1 MDMDMESKVC
11 VFGIEIDSR
20 PAKESLKT
28 AIKLM
33 DAEGLSTIEILTMDM
48 LLKERDNPDIKE
60 SLARMDLVLPESE
73 EMLKVAENPDVKPLA
88 ETTEKRGFLQ
98 MYLKYLQKYK
108 KRVFLLAEDEQQCG
122 QVSELLKKEY
132 RGILLTGSG
141 VLPEGGE
148 EESVINEINGL
159 EIDCILSVLPSP
171 HQELFAENARNMLSA
186 KMWLGLSGM
195 LRKKQEAGK
204 KTYKAKNFLIRKL
217 FRHSVGKENR
227 QEQQN

>member
-1 MDMDMESKVC
+1 MNMENKIS

-20 PAKESLKT
+20 PAKESLKA
-28 AIKLM
+28 AIELM
-33 DAEGLSTIEILTMDM
+33 DGEGLSTIEILTMDM
-48 LLKERDNPDIKE
+48 LLKERDNEEIKE
-60 SLARMDLVLPESE
+60 ILAKMDLVLPESE
-73 EMLKVAENPDVKPLA
+73 AMLKMAENPEVKHAA
-88 ETTEKRGFLQ
+88 ETAEKRGFLQ

-108 KRVFLLAEDEQQCG
+108 KRVFLLAEDDRQCE

-159 EIDCILSVLPSP
+159 EIDCILSVLSSP

-186 KMWLGLSGM
+186 KMWLGLSRM
-195 LRKKQEAGK
+195 LWKKQEEGK
-204 KTYKAKNFLIRKL
+204 KTYKAKNFFIRNL

-227 QEQQN
+227 QDQQS

>member
-1 MDMDMESKVC
+1 MDMENKIR

-20 PAKESLKT
+20 PAKEALKT
-28 AIKLM
+28 AIELM

-48 LLKERDNPDIKE
+48 LLKERDNAEIKE
-60 SLARMDLVLPESE
+60 ILAKMDLVLPESE
-73 EMLKVAENPDVKPLA
+73 AMLKMAENPDMKPMA
-88 ETTEKRGFLQ
+88 EAAEKRGFLQ

-108 KRVFLLAEDEQQCG
+108 KRVFLLAEDDQQCE

-141 VLPEGGE
+141 VLSEDVG

-171 HQELFAENARNMLSA
+171 SQELFAENARNLLSA

-204 KTYKAKNFLIRKL
+204 KTYKAKSFFIRNL

-227 QEQQN
+227 QDQQS

>member
-1 MDMDMESKVC
+1 MDMENKIS
-11 VFGIEIDSR
+11 VFGIGIDSR
-20 PAKESLKT
+20 PAKESLKA
-28 AIKLM
+28 AIELM
-33 DAEGLSTIEILTMDM
+33 DGEGLSTIEILTMDM
-48 LLKERDNPDIKE
+48 LLKERDNEEIKE
-60 SLARMDLVLPESE
+60 ILAKMDLVLPESE
-73 EMLKVAENPDVKPLA
+73 AMLKMAENPEAKHAA
-88 ETTEKRGFLQ
+88 ETAEKRGFLQ

-108 KRVFLLAEDEQQCG
+108 KRVFLLAEDDRQCE

-159 EIDCILSVLPSP
+159 EIDCILSVLSSP

-186 KMWLGLSGM
+186 KMWLGLSRM
-195 LRKKQEAGK
+195 LRKKQEEGK
-204 KTYKAKNFLIRKL
+204 KTYKAKNFFIRNL

-227 QEQQN
+227 QDQQN

>member
-1 MDMDMESKVC
+1 MNMENKIS

-20 PAKESLKT
+20 PAKESLKA
-28 AIKLM
+28 AIELM
-33 DAEGLSTIEILTMDM
+33 DGKGLSTIEILTMDM
-48 LLKERDNPDIKE
+48 LLKERDNEEIKE
-60 SLARMDLVLPESE
+60 ILAKMDLVLPESE
-73 EMLKVAENPDVKPLA
+73 AMLKMAENPEVKHAA
-88 ETTEKRGFLQ
+88 ETAEKRGFLQ

-108 KRVFLLAEDEQQCG
+108 KRVFLLAEDDRQCE

-159 EIDCILSVLPSP
+159 EIDCILSVLSSP

-186 KMWLGLSGM
+186 KMWLGLSRM
-195 LRKKQEAGK
+195 LRKKQEEGK
-204 KTYKAKNFLIRKL
+204 KTYKAKNFFIRNL

-227 QEQQN
+227 QDQQS

>member
-1 MDMDMESKVC
+1 MDMENKIS
-11 VFGIEIDSR
+11 VFGIGIDSR
-20 PAKESLKT
+20 PAKESLKA
-28 AIKLM
+28 AIELM
-33 DAEGLSTIEILTMDM
+33 DGEGLSTIEILTMDM
-48 LLKERDNPDIKE
+48 LLKERDNAEIKE
-60 SLARMDLVLPESE
+60 ILAKMDLVLPESE
-73 EMLKVAENPDVKPLA
+73 AMLKMAENPEVKHAA
-88 ETTEKRGFLQ
+88 ETAEKRGFLQ

-108 KRVFLLAEDEQQCG
+108 KRVFLLAEDDRQCE

-159 EIDCILSVLPSP
+159 EIDCILSVLSSP

-186 KMWLGLSGM
+186 KMWLGLSRM
-195 LRKKQEAGK
+195 LRKKQEEGK
-204 KTYKAKNFLIRKL
+204 KTYKAKNFFIRNL

-227 QEQQN
+227 QDQQN

>member
-1 MDMDMESKVC
+1 MDMENKIS
-11 VFGIEIDSR
+11 VFGIGIDSR
-20 PAKESLKT
+20 PAKESLKA
-28 AIKLM
+28 AIELM
-33 DAEGLSTIEILTMDM
+33 DGEGLSTIEILTMDM
-48 LLKERDNPDIKE
+48 LLKERDNAEIKE
-60 SLARMDLVLPESE
+60 ILAKMDLVLPESE
-73 EMLKVAENPDVKPLA
+73 AMLKMAENPEVKHAA
-88 ETTEKRGFLQ
+88 ETVEKRGFLQ

-108 KRVFLLAEDEQQCG
+108 KRVFLLAEDDRQCE

-159 EIDCILSVLPSP
+159 EIDCILSVLSSP

-186 KMWLGLSGM
+186 KMWLGLSRM
-195 LRKKQEAGK
+195 LRKKQEEGK
-204 KTYKAKNFLIRKL
+204 KTYKAKNFFIRNL

-227 QEQQN
+227 QDQQN

>member
-1 MDMDMESKVC
+1 MNMENKIS

-20 PAKESLKT
+20 PAKESLKA
-28 AIKLM
+28 AIELM
-33 DAEGLSTIEILTMDM
+33 DGEGLSTIEILTMDM
-48 LLKERDNPDIKE
+48 LLKERDNEEIKE
-60 SLARMDLVLPESE
+60 ILAKMDLVLPESE
-73 EMLKVAENPDVKPLA
+73 AMLKMAENPEVKHAA
-88 ETTEKRGFLQ
+88 ETAEKRGFLQ

-108 KRVFLLAEDEQQCG
+108 KRVFLLAEDDRQCE

-159 EIDCILSVLPSP
+159 EIDCILSVLSSP
-171 HQELFAENARNMLSA
+171 HQELFAENARSMLSA
-186 KMWLGLSGM
+186 KMWLGLSRM
-195 LRKKQEAGK
+195 LRKKQEEGK
-204 KTYKAKNFLIRKL
+204 KTYKAKNFFIRNL

-227 QEQQN
+227 QDQQS

>member
-1 MDMDMESKVC
+1 MEMESKVC

-20 PAKESLKT
+20 PAKESWKT

-98 MYLKYLQKYK
+98 MYLKYLQK
-108 KRVFLLAEDEQQCG
+108 
-122 QVSELLKKEY
+122 
-132 RGILLTGSG
+132 
-141 VLPEGGE
+141 
-148 EESVINEINGL
+148 
-159 EIDCILSVLPSP
+159 
-171 HQELFAENARNMLSA
+171 
-186 KMWLGLSGM
+186 
-195 LRKKQEAGK
+195 
-204 KTYKAKNFLIRKL
+204 
-217 FRHSVGKENR
+217 
-227 QEQQN
+227 

>member
-1 MDMDMESKVC
+1 MDMENKLS
-11 VFGIEIDSR
+11 VFGIGIDSR
-20 PAKESLKT
+20 PAKESLKA
-28 AIKLM
+28 AIELM
-33 DAEGLSTIEILTMDM
+33 DGEGLSTIEILTMDM
-48 LLKERDNPDIKE
+48 LLKERDNEEIKE
-60 SLARMDLVLPESE
+60 ILAKMDLVLPESE
-73 EMLKVAENPDVKPLA
+73 AMLKMAENPEVKHAA
-88 ETTEKRGFLQ
+88 ETAEKRGFLQ

-108 KRVFLLAEDEQQCG
+108 KRVFLLAEDDRQCE

-159 EIDCILSVLPSP
+159 EIDCILSVLSSP

-186 KMWLGLSGM
+186 KMWLGLSRM
-195 LRKKQEAGK
+195 LRKKQEEGK
-204 KTYKAKNFLIRKL
+204 KTYKAKNFFIRNL

-227 QEQQN
+227 QDQQN